1 MLNASVF
8 VLRLIMHGYVEYI
21 RCEFYFLKVW
31 YIPHKY
37 EFTCNNN
44 YIALDIFK
52 DVNAF
57 NKKNICDPSNTK
69 IPTKIPFTEIE
80 GV

>member
-1 MLNASVF
+1 MLVLLSKGMINFAFAS
-8 VLRLIMHGYVEYI
+8 HD
-21 RCEFYFLKVW
+21 
-31 YIPHKY
+31 
-37 EFTCNNN
+37 EFTCNKN

-52 DVNAF
+52 YVNAF

-69 IPTKIPFTEIE
+69 MPTKIPFTRIE